1 MPFKTHSGGS
11 EPRFSGRENRASG
24 KLAHPLEPM
33 DGLNISKETG
43 AASVGKILG
52 AGEPG
57 KASGFRPGGH
67 GPGYNHVGGKTGLQ
81 VRIPNT
87 RDQSN
92 VHSCAG
98 VDPEN
103 ILTGGAVEPTKNN
116 V

>member
-1 MPFKTHSGGS
+1 MPFKVHGNSS

-33 DGLNISKETG
+33 DGLDISKATG

-67 GPGYNHVGGKTGLQ
+67 GPGYNYVGGKSGMQ
-81 VRIPNT
+81 VRIPST

-92 VHSCAG
+92 VKSSVG

-103 ILTGGAVEPTKNN
+103 ILTGGSVEPTKNN
-116 V
+116 A